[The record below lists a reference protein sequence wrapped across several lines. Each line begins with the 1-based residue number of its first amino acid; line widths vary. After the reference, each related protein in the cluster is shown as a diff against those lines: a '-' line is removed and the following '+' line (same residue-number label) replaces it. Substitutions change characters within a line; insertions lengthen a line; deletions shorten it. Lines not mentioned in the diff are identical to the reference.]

1 MSKYKV
7 IMLGTVGWIPTAIRE
22 TPCICVDSGDK
33 LFVFDAGTGISNF
46 SSKIGLELLSKHK
59 EVHLFLS
66 HFHLDHVI
74 GLSYLPFFFKDK
86 NLHLYGP
93 GKNITGLSV
102 SETLDSLFKKPLF
115 PLSLNKFPLSL
126 KVTDLD
132 LGETLIGNHK
142 IEIILQ
148 EHSDP
153 SIGIKLDDT
162 ITYITD
168 TSCNE
173 KTIKFAE
180 GSKILIHETWYD
192 ESDYQI
198 LINNKD
204 ESGLKIHSYSR
215 GVAEIAKKAGVE
227 LLAMVHLNPAY
238 SEERYKDMLDETKE
252 IFAKTIIPN
261 DLDVI
266 NIQN

>member
-1 MSKYKV
+1 MSKYK
-7 IMLGTVGWIPTAIRE
+7 IITLGTVGWIPTAARE
-22 TPCICVDSGDK
+22 TPCICVDLKDS
-33 LFVFDAGTGISNF
+33 LFIFDAGTGISNF
-46 SSKIGLELLSKHK
+46 SSKIGLEMLSKHK
-59 EVHLFLS
+59 EIHLFLS
-66 HFHLDHVI
+66 HSHLDHVI

-126 KVTDLD
+126 EIKDLD
-132 LGETLIGNHK
+132 LGETLVENHK

-153 SIGIKLDDT
+153 SIGIKLDDAV
-162 ITYITD
+162 TYITD

-173 KTIKFAE
+173 RTSKFAKD
-180 GSKILIHETWYD
+180 SKVLIHETWYD
-192 ESDYQI
+192 EADYQMMK
-198 LINNKD
+198 NNKD
-204 ESGLKIHSYSR
+204 ESGLRIHSYSS
-215 GVAEIAKKAGVE
+215 GAAEVAKKAEVE

-238 SEERYKDMLDETKE
+238 SEERYKNMLDETKE
-252 IFAKTIIPN
+252 IFANTIIPD

-266 NIQN
+266 DV

>member
-7 IMLGTVGWIPTAIRE
+7 IMFGTVGWVPTAKRE
-22 TPCICVDSGDK
+22 TPCICVDSGDS
-33 LFVFDAGTGISNF
+33 LFIFDAGTGISNF
-46 SSKIGLELLSKHK
+46 SGKIGLELILKYK

-74 GLSYLPFFFKDK
+74 GLSYLPLFFKDK
-86 NLHLYGP
+86 DFYLYGP

-102 SETLDSLFKKPLF
+102 VDTLNNLFKKPLF
-115 PLSLNKFPLSL
+115 PLSLKEFPLLSL
-126 KVTDLD
+126 EVKDID
-132 LGETLIGNHK
+132 LGETSIGNHK

-153 SIGIKLDDT
+153 SIGIKLDDV

-168 TSCNE
+168 TPCSE
-173 KTIKFAE
+173 KSIKFAE

-192 ESDYQI
+192 EADYRM
-198 LINNKD
+198 LIDKD
-204 ESGLKIHSYSR
+204 EFDTKVHSHSG
-215 GVAEIAKKAGVE
+215 GVAEIAKEAKVD
-227 LLAMVHLNPAY
+227 LLALVHLNPAY
-238 SEERYKDMLDETKE
+238 SEERYKNMLDETKK

-261 DLDVI
+261 DLDIVEV
-266 NIQN
+266 